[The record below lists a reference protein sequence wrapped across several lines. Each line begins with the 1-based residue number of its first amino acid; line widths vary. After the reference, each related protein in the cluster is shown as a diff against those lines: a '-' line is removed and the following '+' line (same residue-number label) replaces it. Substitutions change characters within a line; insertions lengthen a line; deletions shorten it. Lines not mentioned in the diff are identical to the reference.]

1 MEEDQFQRLLGMFP
15 IVRSRSYCADDAVG
29 TSRRVPSGFSL
40 ASSNVE
46 LQQVDTESNREQT
59 DTDKSTPQMSL
70 ASLHSKGNFWDQ
82 LKAAAEQQLLPEAA
96 QKFCDAFRA
105 RHNEMVNNTLSLDG
119 IERIAKH
126 WPPTN

>member
-82 LKAAAEQQLLPEAA
+82 LKAAAEQQD
-96 QKFCDAFRA
+96 F
-105 RHNEMVNNTLSLDG
+105 
-119 IERIAKH
+119 
-126 WPPTN
+126 W